1 MTKDEG
7 IKTAVLVRRC
17 SVRRLANDALITPYE
32 SVTSRLCNSHGGGKK
47 TTMLSKIRFTC
58 KRYLLDMLH

>member
-47 TTMLSKIRFTC
+47 TLCYRRFASHVNVT
-58 KRYLLDMLH
+58 Y